1 MYRRVVIPLDGSE
14 LAQGVLPYV
23 AEVIRDRRSQVYLL
37 SVAPLVRGVLPTVAD
52 ARPSSAAISLERRR
66 VEHEWVE
73 YLRTVARQWES
84 DAADVQVS
92 VCFGRPADEILAFAD
107 KVDADLVAMS
117 AHGRSG
123 LSRWVFGSVA
133 DRVLRGSVYPVLLV
147 RPEIRLRSM
156 SSPWSGVQTEGLA
169 EMQASEKYVKRRIA
183 YRRILVPLDG
193 SELAEQVLPY
203 VKAFIDPNRTRV
215 FLIRVLATGLGDRTI
230 ALLTSYPPG
239 LQLATTVLHR
249 AELQLRTYLRSV
261 AAVLREE
268 GAVVHTTV
276 RRGSPADEILAYAAE
291 VDADLLIMTTHGLS
305 GLSRWVYGNVAG
317 RVLQGA
323 QSPVLLVR
331 PRSE

>member
-1 MYRRVVIPLDGSE
+1 
-14 LAQGVLPYV
+14 
-23 AEVIRDRRSQVYLL
+23 
-37 SVAPLVRGVLPTVAD
+37 
-52 ARPSSAAISLERRR
+52 
-66 VEHEWVE
+66 
-73 YLRTVARQWES
+73 
-84 DAADVQVS
+84 

-133 DRVLRGSVYPVLLV
+133 DRVLRGSVCPVLLV
-147 RPEIRLRSM
+147 RPEMR
-156 SSPWSGVQTEGLA
+156 
-169 EMQASEKYVKRRIA
+169 ASERHVQRRIA

-193 SELAEQVLPY
+193 SELAEQVLPF
-203 VKAFIDPNRTRV
+203 VKAFIDPDGTRV
-215 FLIRVLATGLGDRTI
+215 FLIRILTTGLGDRTI

-239 LQLATTVLHR
+239 LQLATDVLHH

>member
-1 MYRRVVIPLDGSE
+1 
-14 LAQGVLPYV
+14 
-23 AEVIRDRRSQVYLL
+23 
-37 SVAPLVRGVLPTVAD
+37 
-52 ARPSSAAISLERRR
+52 
-66 VEHEWVE
+66 
-73 YLRTVARQWES
+73 
-84 DAADVQVS
+84 

-133 DRVLRGSVYPVLLV
+133 DRVLRGSVCPVLLV

-156 SSPWSGVQTEGLA
+156 SSPWSGVQTEGTAGVLA
-169 EMQASEKYVKRRIA
+169 SDRYGKRRIA

-203 VKAFIDPNRTRV
+203 VKPFIDPSSTRV
-215 FLIRVLATGLGDRTI
+215 FLIRVLTTGIGDRTI

-268 GAVVHTTV
+268 GAIVHTAV

-291 VDADLLIMTTHGLS
+291 VDADILIMTTHGLS